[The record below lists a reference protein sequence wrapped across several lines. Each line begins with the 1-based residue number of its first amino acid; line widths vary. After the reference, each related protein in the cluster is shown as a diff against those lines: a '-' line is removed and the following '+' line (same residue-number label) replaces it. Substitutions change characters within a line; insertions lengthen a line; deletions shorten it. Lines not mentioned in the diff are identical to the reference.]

1 MGGIVVFITLGAF
14 LYGFFYFLERA
25 YKDSPLKTSELNQ
38 IQKSSE
44 KSTEQIKKSIEELQS
59 TIAGIGKETEKS
71 LNGWFVPDF
80 YKTTSNDLYTAIE
93 QKVISFEIQST
104 KRRGDNV
111 TAEITIK
118 NGSNKTLEASIEA
131 KTVASIG
138 KIEDHKLRKYNII
151 VQPNQKASESFSV
164 IIPRN
169 TANSE
174 EKKIFTEVTLQDF
187 KGKRISASTE
197 FISTL

>member
-1 MGGIVVFITLGAF
+1 MVFITLGAF

-25 YKDSPLKTSELNQ
+25 YKDSPLKISELNQ

-118 NGSNKTLEASIEA
+118 NGSNKTRPLHNCS
-131 KTVASIG
+131 
-138 KIEDHKLRKYNII
+138 D
-151 VQPNQKASESFSV
+151 
-164 IIPRN
+164 
-169 TANSE
+169 
-174 EKKIFTEVTLQDF
+174 
-187 KGKRISASTE
+187 
-197 FISTL
+197 